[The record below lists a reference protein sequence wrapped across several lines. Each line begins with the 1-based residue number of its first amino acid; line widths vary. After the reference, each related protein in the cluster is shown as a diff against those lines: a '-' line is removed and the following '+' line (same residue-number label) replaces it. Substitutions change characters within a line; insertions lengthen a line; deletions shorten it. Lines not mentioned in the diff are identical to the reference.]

1 MPPKPQVFKSPDGK
15 EFSTRA
21 EWRDYMMATFYS
33 YKDKKN
39 LTEPLIKKP
48 GEIDG
53 QMFDIGDCENSTL
66 VIMDNCE
73 QVQIDQVKNCRIF
86 IGACASSIFIRN
98 CENCVFYTSCRQ
110 LRLREVQNSAFYIYS
125 MSEVHIEESTSL
137 QFAPFNGGYPE
148 HSNHLRAANLDPLH
162 NLWYDIFDHND
173 PGKSKKNWKLLP
185 VDEYEEPWFP
195 AGVPCELAVQL
206 TAAGSVAR
214 ADQGPGTAA
223 STEQA
228 FSIQQMM
235 ADAEA
240 MKSPPLPPVIAC
252 AVPLA
257 VAKTVST
264 SSGSKPSDPSGG
276 FTSNAATSAAEQM
289 VVESSGTSQASNLVF
304 SENNLEVVAAI
315 VAYANFTTA
324 EDLLKV
330 KAHHLSCLLSL
341 NGPVGNINYPVDSN
355 YFCLCC
361 YLDCLRRLFLHST
374 HWRHTESR
382 RHHSRLLT
390 HSTVGNRED
399 RGLHVWKFR
408 MGCVLDFARQ

>member
-1 MPPKPQVFKSPDGK
+1 
-15 EFSTRA
+15 
-21 EWRDYMMATFYS
+21 MATFYS
-33 YKDKKN
+33 YKNMNN

-53 QMFDIGDCENSTL
+53 QMFDIGDCANSTL
-66 VIMDNCE
+66 IIMDNCE

-110 LRLREVQNSAFYIYS
+110 LRLREVLNSTFYIYS

-148 HSNHLRAANLDPLH
+148 HSKHLQAANLDPLH

-185 VDEYEEPWFP
+185 VDEYEMPWFP

-206 TAAGSVAR
+206 TAPGSVTR
-214 ADQGPGTAA
+214 DDQGPGAAA

-228 FSIQQMM
+228 FSIQQMI

-240 MKSPPLPPVIAC
+240 MNAPPVPLMTSG

-257 VAKTVST
+257 VANAAVT
-264 SSGSKPSDPSGG
+264 SSGSSKCAQSENAS
-276 FTSNAATSAAEQM
+276 SHAATSILAH
-289 VVESSGTSQASNLVF
+289 VVAKSSGTSEVLGREF
-304 SENNLEVVAAI
+304 SGKNLEVVEAI
-315 VAYANFTTA
+315 KAYANFATA

-330 KAHHLSCLLSL
+330 C
-341 NGPVGNINYPVDSN
+341 IYYTD
-355 YFCLCC
+355 
-361 YLDCLRRLFLHST
+361 
-374 HWRHTESR
+374 
-382 RHHSRLLT
+382 
-390 HSTVGNRED
+390 
-399 RGLHVWKFR
+399 
-408 MGCVLDFARQ
+408 